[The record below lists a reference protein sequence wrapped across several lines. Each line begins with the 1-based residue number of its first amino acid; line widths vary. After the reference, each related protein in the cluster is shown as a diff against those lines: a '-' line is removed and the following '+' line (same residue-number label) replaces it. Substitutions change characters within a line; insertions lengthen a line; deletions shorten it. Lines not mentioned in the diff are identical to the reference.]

1 MTLIHT
7 WLQPGV
13 GNEEIGRKPFKRF
26 PIQRDLVTTRLKPGV
41 NKRESKQLLTPGG
54 NMNPLM
60 KCLVNG
66 LAVAMLIAFA
76 MPAAF
81 AEEDFSLKE
90 YNEFHDVLRPLQ
102 HEALPAKDFQRIR
115 SNSAELLKR
124 GEAIVRVGVPKG
136 MPKPRSEE
144 FARGLKDFQDSLGKF
159 GKHAK
164 DGTDEQLGASF
175 SAVHDSFEML
185 AGMLPRK

>member
-1 MTLIHT
+1 
-7 WLQPGV
+7 
-13 GNEEIGRKPFKRF
+13 
-26 PIQRDLVTTRLKPGV
+26 LVTGW
-41 NKRESKQLLTPGG
+41 
-54 NMNPLM
+54 
-60 KCLVNG
+60 
-66 LAVAMLIAFA
+66 AVALLIAVM

-81 AEEDFSLKE
+81 AEEDFSVKE

-124 GEAIVRVGVPKG
+124 GDAIVRVGIPKG
-136 MPKPRSEE
+136 IAKTKSEE
-144 FARGLKDFQDSLGKF
+144 FAKELKNFNNSLAKFQ
-159 GKHAK
+159 KHAK
-164 DGTDEQLGASF
+164 DGTDAQLEASF